1 MHQTNAENAHRN
13 ARRLTA
19 ATRARRRRAVLSRF
33 AAAVLLLPAVL
44 LTGCSSQETSDYAP
58 RYVAALERYPGVAL
72 TDEAPIERFLA
83 FFASSGSEAEADA
96 RRVYAES
103 LYFSDTLLTSESH
116 EHVVK
121 HMARMHSGTGTLAVE
136 PLGRVVSGAD
146 VYLIWRMRAS
156 FQPLMQEVN
165 SDTLGIS
172 HLRFDADGRVVLH
185 QDFWDAAAGFYQHIP
200 LLGGAIRA
208 VGGRFAEPEEH

>member
-1 MHQTNAENAHRN
+1 MEFSVDGERGTCGK
-13 ARRLTA
+13 RR
-19 ATRARRRRAVLSRF
+19 
-33 AAAVLLLPAVL
+33 
-44 LTGCSSQETSDYAP
+44 
-58 RYVAALERYPGVAL
+58 
-72 TDEAPIERFLA
+72 
-83 FFASSGSEAEADA
+83 SGEAEADA
-96 RRVYAES
+96 RRLYAES

-146 VYLIWRMRAS
+146 FYLIWRMRAS
-156 FQPLMQEVN
+156 FQPLIQEVN

-208 VGGRFAEPEEH
+208 VGNWAAVPLKAVTTMGEMKVQVEIIDVFTFNEDGLIADMRAYWTADDITPV